1 MHLFQQFGLNLSTD
15 KKTTLKSLYINRS
28 ESGSAFAN
36 LYSVE
41 FPAINP
47 FLDGRSRDLMPIHQV
62 FKSEIFRIIY
72 SLYLYFFNQS
82 FPDDRSVSNSLIAGQ
97 VI

>member
-36 LYSVE
+36 LNSVE

-62 FKSEIFRIIY
+62 FKVKYFGSFTLSTFTSLIKIFRMT
-72 SLYLYFFNQS
+72 
-82 FPDDRSVSNSLIAGQ
+82 VA
-97 VI
+97 